1 MDIAPARSIVG
12 LVNALAARDIRLW
25 VEDGQLKFS
34 APSGGFDPELRA
46 EVVARKPELIAF
58 LEESAAK
65 AQASLPAAPV
75 SGHPPLSAAEE
86 RLWFLYRHEGPSP
99 VYNVLATMHMRERVD
114 VAHHLQALKALT
126 RRHEALRT
134 RFSEHD
140 GVPYRIV
147 EPAVALRTPVVDLS
161 GLSDPVLR
169 EHETRRL
176 ITEEESRLFALDRAP
191 ILHSLLM
198 LLADDEHVMVINIH
212 HIVTDAWSMSVLVRD
227 YGSVLEAISAG
238 RAPAPSAPDRT
249 YRDFAWWQQRTLRE
263 GGFGQELDFWQRY
276 LHDLPP
282 LLEVPADYPRP
293 AVKRYDGRSERVMLP
308 AATEARLNA
317 LCRSRGV
324 TLFMGLLAVF
334 AAMLSRYT
342 NRRDIAIGTAVAG
355 RRFPELT
362 DTVGMFTNTIVIR
375 ASVDER
381 AGFDAL
387 LSVVREA
394 TLAAQAHQDVPFRA
408 VVEKLVAQR
417 SLSHTPLYQ
426 VSLALNN
433 AAEREVVALSAQGA
447 QLSDND
453 GIVST
458 AVKDDL
464 SLQFRRFPAGLEFKL
479 TYDIHLFTPAT
490 AQRMVEHFTHLLE
503 AVIDAPAVPLRDL
516 PMAAP
521 AERGALLALARNPG
535 EPYAA
540 ETTLDRMF
548 DHWASATP
556 DAIAVQYEDLQLSY
570 AALAR
575 RVEHTAARLQA
586 AGARPLGRIGLCVAR
601 SIDTVVG
608 VLAILKTGSG
618 YVPLDRDYP
627 AATLDHIID
636 DTGVGLILAADE
648 LRPWTP
654 REGLRVVSVSPAR
667 DMPEDAPEFVP
678 VSCDYCCWQPAYVI
692 YTSGSTG
699 KPKGIEV
706 THRNVLRLVQNADFV
721 PIRGDD
727 VFSQMSNHAFDAAT
741 FEVWGALTNGARLV
755 HVDRDVLLD
764 AVAFPAFLRDA
775 SITTVFVTT
784 ALFNHIAVSDPTA
797 FDSLRHLTFG
807 GEAVNPEAVRRV
819 FHQGKPGRL
828 LHVYGPTENTTF
840 STWHEI
846 ATPEDTTRC
855 PIGRPIARSSA
866 YVIDRHGDLAPQGAI
881 GELWVGGDGV
891 ANGYIGRPDLTAERF
906 IPDPF
911 SGEPGSRLYRTGD
924 WVRLNNRGEIEFV
937 GRFDHQIKI
946 RGFRIELGEIEAQ
959 LAEHPLVRQVV
970 VTVHR
975 DARDEKRLVAYLA
988 TDGGDT
994 TAAEV
999 RAWLRERLPDYK
1011 QPSHYVCLA
1020 QLPTTPNGK
1029 IDRARLPSPDDE
1041 QAAATAAIAPRDAVE
1056 QGVAREWGALLGERV
1071 FAVSD
1076 NFFELGGHSLL
1087 AITLSVRLRD
1097 ALGVELS
1104 TRDVFEHP
1112 TLEALAARIRDGRL
1126 VAASRLPP
1134 IERATKRQKTALSFM
1149 QQRLWFIEQMEG
1161 PSLTYHMPIVLRL
1174 SPDYSPERIG
1184 EALQRILSRHES
1196 IRSAFVE
1203 VTGVPT
1209 QRVAAP
1215 SPLDLPVI
1223 DLSALRGSAFEE
1235 KRDETIGTE
1244 VSRPFALDRAPLL
1257 RALLIRDADGGHV
1270 LVVTLHH
1277 IVCDGWSLGVLV
1289 GEFTRM
1295 LVDPLAELED
1305 LPLQYGDYAYWQKTW
1320 LDGEVLQQELDYWRD
1335 SLDGAP
1341 PLLELDGARPRPAQ
1355 RSGAGQTRTFMLD
1368 SAQTAALKRLAIA
1381 QGASLFM
1388 VMLAGFEILIARR
1401 ARRDDIVL
1409 GIPVANRSTRE
1420 LEPLI
1425 GFFANTLAL
1434 RMQVRRDDS
1443 FAELLRRVR
1452 EQLLEAYSHQETP
1465 FDLLVDALSPERSL
1479 AYTPLVQ
1486 VVFAQE
1492 NFIDVGA
1499 GLPAGVEPLNLRAGN
1514 PTAKF
1519 DLNLSFEDRV
1529 EDIRMYC
1536 EYNTDLFDEATI
1548 DAMLE
1553 EYRQILAQAVEAPG
1567 AALAGGAAGE
1577 GDGDAWVVR
1586 GFRISPEE
1594 VERSLCDIRG
1604 IAQATLVVH
1613 GEAEDRHLIAF
1624 VRLDSGLSES
1634 EAAPGALLREAR
1646 ARMPHYLVPDAI
1658 VPLDALPLDAEGKP
1672 DRAALVAKMPKP
1684 RREFLSPS
1692 TPTEIAL
1699 AQIWIE
1705 LLGRAEVGARDN
1717 FFEIGGHSLL
1727 AAQVCTL
1734 ANRRFGVEMRVRDLY
1749 GSADLADFAA
1759 AIDLARRQDVALQE
1773 LDVDSLSEEDLENIL
1788 AELNLEGSSH
1798 ES

>member
-1 MDIAPARSIVG
+1 MEIAPARSIAG

-34 APSGGFDPELRA
+34 APSGGFDPDLRA

-58 LEESAAK
+58 LSESAANV
-65 AQASLPAAPV
+65 QAALPAAPA
-75 SGHPPLSAAEE
+75 SEHPPLSAAEE

-99 VYNVLATMHMRERVD
+99 VYNVLTTMHMRERVD
-114 VAHHLQALKALT
+114 AAHHLQALTALT

-147 EPAVALRTPVVDLS
+147 EPTVVLHAPVVDLS
-161 GLSDPVLR
+161 ELSDPALR
-169 EHETRRL
+169 DRETRRL
-176 ITEEESRLFALDRAP
+176 IIEEESRLFALDRAP
-191 ILHSLLM
+191 MLYSLVLR
-198 LLADDEHVMVINIH
+198 LAGEEHVMVSNIH
-212 HIVTDAWSMSVLVRD
+212 HIVTDAWSMGVLIREYAVL
-227 YGSVLEAISAG
+227 LEAISTG
-238 RAPAPSAPDRT
+238 RPPALDAPRRS
-249 YRDFAWWQQRTLRE
+249 YRDFAWWQQHTLRE

-282 LLEVPADYPRP
+282 LLEVPTDYPRP
-293 AVKRYDGRSERVMLP
+293 AVKRYEGRSERVMLP
-308 AATEARLNA
+308 AATEARLNE
-317 LCRSRGV
+317 LCRSQGA

-362 DTVGMFTNTIVIR
+362 GTVGMFTNTIVIR
-375 ASVDER
+375 AGVDEG
-381 AGFDAL
+381 AGFDTL
-387 LSVVREA
+387 LSAVREA
-394 TLAAQAHQDVPFRA
+394 TLAAQAHQDVPFRV

-433 AAEREVVALSAQGA
+433 AAEREIIELSAQGA

-479 TYDIHLFTPAT
+479 TYDVHLFAPAT

-503 AVIDAPAVPLRDL
+503 AAISAPTVPLREL
-516 PMAAP
+516 SIVAP
-521 AERGALLALARNPG
+521 AERSALLALASNPG

-540 ETTLDRMF
+540 DSTLDRMF
-548 DHWASATP
+548 DHWASTTP
-556 DAIAVQYEDLQLSY
+556 DAIAVQYEGMQLSY

-586 AGARPLGRIGLCVAR
+586 AGAMPLDRIGLCVAR

-608 VLAILKTGSG
+608 VLAILKTGSA

-636 DTGVGLILAADE
+636 DTGVGLILAAED

-654 REGLRVVSVSPAR
+654 RDVLSVVTLSAAM
-667 DMPEDAPEFVP
+667 DMSEDAPAFVP
-678 VSCDYCCWQPAYVI
+678 VSRDYGCWHPAYVI

-706 THRNVLRLVQNADFV
+706 SHRNVLRLVQSSDFV
-721 PIRGDD
+721 RIGRDD
-727 VFSQMSNHAFDAAT
+727 VFAQMSNHAFDAAT
-741 FEVWGALTNGARLV
+741 LELWGALSNGARLV
-755 HVDRDVLLD
+755 HVDRDVMLD
-764 AVAFPAFLRDA
+764 AVAFPAFLRD
-775 SITTVFVTT
+775 SGVTT
-784 ALFNHIAVSDPTA
+784 IFITCALFNLVVDADPAA
-797 FDSLRHLTFG
+797 FSSLTNVIFG
-807 GEAVNPEAVRRV
+807 GEAASPVAVRKV
-819 FHQGKPGRL
+819 FEQGKPARL
-828 LHVYGPTENTTF
+828 LNGYGPTENTTF
-840 STWHEI
+840 STWHEM
-846 ATPEDTTRC
+846 ATREDTVRC
-855 PIGRPIARSSA
+855 PIGKPIARSSA
-866 YVIDRHGDLAPQGAI
+866 YVVDRDGRLAPRGAI

-891 ANGYIGRPDLTAERF
+891 ANCYIGRPDLTADRF
-906 IPDPF
+906 VPDPF
-911 SGEPGSRLYRTGD
+911 SGEHGRRLYRTGD
-924 WVRLNNRGEIEFV
+924 WVRLNNLGQIEFI

-959 LAEHPLVRQVV
+959 IAEHPRVRHAVV
-970 VTVHR
+970 VVQR
-975 DARDEKRLVAYLA
+975 DARDDKRLVAYLVV
-988 TDGGDT
+988 DGNEDE
-994 TAAEV
+994 ALADIRV
-999 RAWLRERLPDYK
+999 WLRDRMPEYK
-1011 QPSHYVCLA
+1011 QPSQYICMTH
-1020 QLPTTPNGK
+1020 LPTTPNGK
-1029 IDRARLPSPDDE
+1029 VDRAKLPSSDAQPS
-1041 QAAATAAIAPRDAVE
+1041 QAVSAIAPRDAIE
-1056 QGVAREWGALLGERV
+1056 QAVAREWGALLGERA
-1071 FAVSD
+1071 FAISD

-1112 TLEALAARIRDGRL
+1112 TLEALAGRIRDGRP
-1126 VAASRLPP
+1126 ASASRLPP

-1161 PSLTYHMPIVLRL
+1161 PSPTYHMPIVLRL
-1174 SPDYSPERIG
+1174 SSEYTPERIQ

-1196 IRSAFVE
+1196 IRSSFVE
-1203 VTGVPT
+1203 VNGAPT

-1215 SPLDLPVI
+1215 SPLDVPVI
-1223 DLSALRGSAFEE
+1223 DLSTLQGAAFE
-1235 KRDETIGTE
+1235 KRRDETIGEE

-1257 RALLIRDADGGHV
+1257 RALLLHEADGCHI

-1289 GEFTRM
+1289 GELARM
-1295 LVDPLAELED
+1295 LADSQAQLPD
-1305 LPLQYGDYAYWQKTW
+1305 LQLQYGDYAYWQKTW

-1335 SLDGAP
+1335 SLKGAP
-1341 PLLELDGARPRPAQ
+1341 PLLELDGALPRPAQ
-1355 RSGAGQTRTFMLD
+1355 RSGIGRTRTCLLN
-1368 SAQTAALKRLAIA
+1368 SSQTAALKRLAIA

-1388 VMLAGFEILIARR
+1388 VMLAGFEVLLARR
-1401 ARRDDIVL
+1401 SRRDDIVV

-1420 LEPLI
+1420 LESLI

-1434 RMQVRRDDS
+1434 RMRLREDDS
-1443 FAELLRRVR
+1443 FTGLLRRVR
-1452 EQLLEAYSHQETP
+1452 EQLLEAYRHQETP

-1492 NFIDVGA
+1492 NFIDMGE
-1499 GLPAGVEPLNLRAGN
+1499 GLPSGIQPISLRAGN

-1529 EDIRMYC
+1529 EDIQMYC
-1536 EYNTDLFDEATI
+1536 EYSTNLFDEATI

-1553 EYRQILAQAVEAPG
+1553 EYRQILSQAVDEPG
-1567 AALAGGAAGE
+1567 ALLAGGSARE
-1577 GDGDAWVVR
+1577 GDGDACVIR
-1586 GFRISPEE
+1586 GFRISPDE
-1594 VERSLCDIRG
+1594 VELALCDIRG
-1604 IAQATLVVH
+1604 IAQAAVVVH
-1613 GEAEDRHLIAF
+1613 GEEKDRHLIAF
-1624 VRLDSGLSES
+1624 VRLEPGLDES
-1634 EAAPGALLREAR
+1634 ATAPGVLLREAR

-1658 VPLDALPLDAEGKP
+1658 VALDALPLDAEGKP
-1672 DRAALVAKMPKP
+1672 DRAALVAKMPKT
-1684 RREFLSPS
+1684 RRAFVSPS

-1699 AQIWIE
+1699 AQIWCE
-1705 LLGRAEVGARDN
+1705 LLGRPEVGARDN

-1727 AAQVCTL
+1727 AAQVCTH

-1749 GSADLADFAA
+1749 ASADLADFAA
-1759 AIDLARRQDVALQE
+1759 VIDLAQQQDIALQE
-1773 LDVDSLSEEDLENIL
+1773 LDVDSLSEEELENIL
-1788 AELNLEGSSH
+1788 AELKLE